1 MMVVEA
7 MWLRNL
13 LGLPERDA
21 WVDEI
26 DESKTPDAGK
36 SLRLSL
42 RYRKVS
48 DLCS

>member
-1 MMVVEA
+1 MMVAEA

-13 LGLPERDA
+13 LGLPERDT

-36 SLRLSL
+36 SETFTEISE
-42 RYRKVS
+42 S
-48 DLCS
+48 F